1 MKSVLFILTLITT
14 HCLGQIQQKA
24 LKTFT
29 QKDFNAYKFE
39 ENKYDLRTKNS
50 FFYLSSE
57 NDTASYY
64 FDPSDYKGILNYGVD
79 FASKDKK
86 VVTFIENYEMYYT
99 DVFFEKCTFSISD
112 SIAEIEG
119 QITGGWNSMDFKG
132 KPPVDVVEISVGEL
146 KKSTTIINFEY
157 SNTKGHVGIDGIIE
171 YIITFKGEIKNQSFP
186 LDTLNTLV
194 FQKLNFRKNY
204 PSSTPFKVRFKVNKN
219 SVLSIGKLSCYTHF
233 YNIGEMFFAQQKRK
247 GVISP
252 KKDKNAPR
260 FVKIIENNV
269 QVNDPKNQIKKEVPL
284 YYQLTEKAE
293 TYILTRQYAKAK
305 ETYMLLAKEYP
316 TLFARDIH
324 NAIRVAVLSRDM
336 KNAFIWGEELAKK
349 GIELPYFN
357 SKIFNGL
364 KKNVEWKS
372 FSKKYDSICK
382 LSQTK
387 WNSNLKKQVNDLLNE
402 DQADYGLENRKES
415 VVLYETTERVTDK
428 LIDLLKK
435 EGYPSE
441 EKIGAFTKNDTI
453 LIQSPEFGVIIRHA
467 VQQKSKG
474 LKELNELLE
483 QSYKALEFDLKR
495 SSTHRNFPGACFHIY
510 KGNLYIDKSC
520 DYNSDA
526 MVKKMVFMFNN
537 PNGFIIDN
545 GNYII
550 SEYNPENPKE
560 WDDHYN
566 NNFKLVTK
574 LTDDWT
580 FYEK

>member
-1 MKSVLFILTLITT
+1 MDKITFSLFFLFTT
-14 HCLGQIQQKA
+14 QFFFAQQKP
-24 LKTFT
+24 KEVKSFT

-50 FFYLSSE
+50 FLYLRTE
-57 NDTASYY
+57 NDTSSYY
-64 FDPSDYKGILNYGVD
+64 LDPSDYKGIINYGVD
-79 FASKDKK
+79 FASRDKR
-86 VVTFIENYEMYYT
+86 TFNFFEYYFVYYT
-99 DVFFEKCTFSISD
+99 NVQIEKCTFSISD

-119 QITGGWNSMDFKG
+119 QITGGWNSLEFKG
-132 KPPVDVVEISVGEL
+132 KPPVDAVEISVGKL
-146 KKSTTIINFEY
+146 KKSTAVISFGNF
-157 SNTKGHVGIDGIIE
+157 NMVD
-171 YIITFKGEIKNQSFP
+171 FKVTYQGVEKKVSFI
-186 LDTLNTLV
+186 LDTLNTLE
-194 FQKLNFRKNY
+194 FQKIDFRKNF
-204 PSSTPFKVRFKVNKN
+204 PTSTPFKVRFKVDKN
-219 SVLSIGKLSCYTHF
+219 SILSIGKLSCYTHF
-233 YNIGEMFFAQQKRK
+233 YNIGEMFFTQQKRK
-247 GVISP
+247 GIISP

-293 TYILTRQYAKAK
+293 TFILTRQYAKAK
-305 ETYMLLAKEYP
+305 DTYMLLAKEYP

-364 KKNVEWKS
+364 KKNLEWKS

-387 WNSNLKKQVNDLLNE
+387 WNSNLKRQVNDLLNE
-402 DQADYGLENRKES
+402 DQADYGLESRKEP

-467 VQQKSKG
+467 VQQKPKG
-474 LKELNELLE
+474 LNDLNELLE
-483 QSYKALEFDLKR
+483 QSYKVLEFDLKR
-495 SSTHRNFPGACFHIY
+495 SSTHRNFHGACFHIY

-526 MVKKMVFMFNN
+526 MVKKMVFMFNK

-545 GNYII
+545 GNFIV
-550 SEYNPENPKE
+550 SEYNPEDPKE
-560 WDDHYN
+560 WDEHYN

-574 LTDDWT
+574 LTDDWK

>member
-1 MKSVLFILTLITT
+1 MDKITFSLFFLFTT
-14 HCLGQIQQKA
+14 QFFFAQQKP
-24 LKTFT
+24 KETKSFT

-50 FFYLSSE
+50 FLYLRTE
-57 NDTASYY
+57 NDTSSYY
-64 FDPSDYKGILNYGVD
+64 LDPSDYKGIINYGVD
-79 FASKDKK
+79 FASRDKR
-86 VVTFIENYEMYYT
+86 TFNFFEYYFVYYT
-99 DVFFEKCTFSISD
+99 NVQIEKCTISISD

-119 QITGGWNSMDFKG
+119 QITGGWNSLEFKG
-132 KPPVDVVEISVGEL
+132 KPPVDAVEISVGKL
-146 KKSTTIINFEY
+146 KKSTAVISFDNF
-157 SNTKGHVGIDGIIE
+157 NMVD
-171 YIITFKGEIKNQSFP
+171 FKVTYQGVEKKDSFI
-186 LDTLNTLV
+186 LDTLNTLE
-194 FQKLNFRKNY
+194 FQKIDFRKNF
-204 PSSTPFKVRFKVNKN
+204 PTSTPFKVRFKVDKN

-247 GVISP
+247 GIISP

-293 TYILTRQYAKAK
+293 TFILTRQYAKAK
-305 ETYMLLAKEYP
+305 DTYMLLAKEYP

-364 KKNVEWKS
+364 KKNLEWKS

-387 WNSNLKKQVNDLLNE
+387 WNSNLKRQVNDLLNE
-402 DQADYGLENRKES
+402 DQADYGLESRKEP

-467 VQQKSKG
+467 VQQKPKG
-474 LKELNELLE
+474 LNELNELLE
-483 QSYKALEFDLKR
+483 QNYKALEFDLKR

-545 GNYII
+545 GNFIV
-550 SEYNPENPKE
+550 SEYNPEDPKE
-560 WDDHYN
+560 WDDYYE
-566 NNFKLVTK
+566 NNFKLIVK
-574 LTDDWT
+574 LTEDWE

>member
-1 MKSVLFILTLITT
+1 MDKITFSLFFLFTT
-14 HCLGQIQQKA
+14 QFFFAQQKP
-24 LKTFT
+24 KETKSFT

-50 FFYLSSE
+50 FLYLRTE
-57 NDTASYY
+57 NDTSSYY
-64 FDPSDYKGILNYGVD
+64 LDPSDYKGIINYGVD
-79 FASKDKK
+79 FASRDKR
-86 VVTFIENYEMYYT
+86 TFNFFEYYFVYYT
-99 DVFFEKCTFSISD
+99 NVQIEKCTISISD

-119 QITGGWNSMDFKG
+119 QITGGWNSLEFKG
-132 KPPVDVVEISVGEL
+132 KPPVDAVEISVGKL
-146 KKSTTIINFEY
+146 KKSTAVISFDNF
-157 SNTKGHVGIDGIIE
+157 NMVD
-171 YIITFKGEIKNQSFP
+171 FKVTYQGVEKKDSFI
-186 LDTLNTLV
+186 LDTLNTLE
-194 FQKLNFRKNY
+194 FQKIDFRKNF
-204 PSSTPFKVRFKVNKN
+204 PTSTPFKVRFKVDKN

-247 GVISP
+247 GIISP

-293 TYILTRQYAKAK
+293 TFILTRQYAKAK
-305 ETYMLLAKEYP
+305 DTYMLLAKEYP

-364 KKNVEWKS
+364 KKNLEWKS

-387 WNSNLKKQVNDLLNE
+387 WNSNLKRQVNDLLNE
-402 DQADYGLENRKES
+402 DQADYGLESRKEP

-467 VQQKSKG
+467 VQQKPKG
-474 LKELNELLE
+474 LNELNELLE
-483 QSYKALEFDLKR
+483 QNYKALEFDLKR

-545 GNYII
+545 GNFIV
-550 SEYNPENPKE
+550 SEYNPEDPKE

>member
-14 HCLGQIQQKA
+14 NCLGQIQQKA

-50 FFYLSSE
+50 FLYLRTE
-57 NDTASYY
+57 NDTSSYY
-64 FDPSDYKGILNYGVD
+64 LDPSDYKGIINYGVD
-79 FASKDKK
+79 FDSRDKR
-86 VVTFIENYEMYYT
+86 TFNFFEYYYVYYT
-99 DVFFEKCTFSISD
+99 DVKIEKCTFSMSD

-119 QITGGWNSMDFKG
+119 QITGGWDSMDFKG
-132 KPPVDVVEISVGEL
+132 KPPVDAVEISVGEL
-146 KKSTTIINFEY
+146 KKSFAVISFGNFNMVDY
-157 SNTKGHVGIDGIIE
+157 KVT
-171 YIITFKGEIKNQSFP
+171 YQGEEKKESFI
-186 LDTLNTLV
+186 LDTLNSLE
-194 FQKLNFRKNY
+194 FQKIDFRKNF
-204 PSSTPFKVRFKVNKN
+204 PSSTPFKVRFKVDKN

-247 GVISP
+247 GIITP

-364 KKNVEWKS
+364 KKNLEWKS

-441 EKIGAFTKNDTI
+441 EKIGALTKNDTI

-474 LKELNELLE
+474 LNELNELLE

-495 SSTHRNFPGACFHIY
+495 SNTHRNFIGACFHIY

-545 GNYII
+545 GNFIV

>member
-1 MKSVLFILTLITT
+1 MDKITFSLFFLFTT
-14 HCLGQIQQKA
+14 QFFFAQQKP
-24 LKTFT
+24 KEVKSFT

-50 FFYLSSE
+50 FLYLRTE
-57 NDTASYY
+57 NDTSSYY
-64 FDPSDYKGILNYGVD
+64 LDPSDYKGIINYGVD
-79 FASKDKK
+79 FASRDKR
-86 VVTFIENYEMYYT
+86 TFNFFEYYFVYYT
-99 DVFFEKCTFSISD
+99 NVQIEKCTFSISD

-119 QITGGWNSMDFKG
+119 QITGGWNSLEFKG
-132 KPPVDVVEISVGEL
+132 KPPVDAVEISVGKL
-146 KKSTTIINFEY
+146 KKSTAVISFGNF
-157 SNTKGHVGIDGIIE
+157 NMVD
-171 YIITFKGEIKNQSFP
+171 FKVTYQGVEKKVSFI
-186 LDTLNTLV
+186 LDTLNTLE
-194 FQKLNFRKNY
+194 FQKIDFRKNF
-204 PSSTPFKVRFKVNKN
+204 PTSTPFKVRFKVDKN

-247 GVISP
+247 GIISP

-293 TYILTRQYAKAK
+293 TFILTRQYAKAK
-305 ETYMLLAKEYP
+305 ETYILLAKEYP

-357 SKIFNGL
+357 SKIFNNL
-364 KKNVEWKS
+364 KKNLEWKS

-467 VQQKSKG
+467 VQQKPKG
-474 LKELNELLE
+474 LNDLNELLE
-483 QSYKALEFDLKR
+483 QSYKVLEFDLKR
-495 SSTHRNFPGACFHIY
+495 SSTHRNFHGACFHIY

-545 GNYII
+545 GNFIV
-550 SEYNPENPKE
+550 SEYNPEDPKE
-560 WDDHYN
+560 WDEHYN

-574 LTDDWT
+574 ITDDWK